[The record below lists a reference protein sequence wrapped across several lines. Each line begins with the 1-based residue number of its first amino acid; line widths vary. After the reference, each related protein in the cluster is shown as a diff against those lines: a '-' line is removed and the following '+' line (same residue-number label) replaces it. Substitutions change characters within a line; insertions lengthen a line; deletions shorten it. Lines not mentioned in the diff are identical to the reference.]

1 MSMRTANS
9 ELKTFVASGGSY
21 AAKPGETD
29 DLVMSTVL
37 AVRMMMMLQNY
48 HTEMDSQMRDFSD
61 SMVEPM
67 PFFASFR

>member
-1 MSMRTANS
+1 
-9 ELKTFVASGGSY
+9 
-21 AAKPGETD
+21 
-29 DLVMSTVL
+29 MSTVL

-67 PFFASFR
+67 PFFATFR